1 MIKIRL
7 KPSCRVSAYFVT
19 LLVGKNTSNMS
30 KSTYF
35 AGQPFCELSKIL
47 GEAAVYDGFYHNH
60 ALCSHS

>member
-7 KPSCRVSAYFVT
+7 KPSCRISASFVT

-35 AGQPFCELSKIL
+35 AGQPLCELSKFIV
-47 GEAAVYDGFYHNH
+47 AR
-60 ALCSHS
+60 